1 MRHLWYGRMKIVF
14 IFLSIFITLSSC
26 SKQEEAQ
33 EDFCSKLH
41 VRSQKGL
48 TDYFEKQSENI
59 KTKTAV
65 HVLEDGGGSLI
76 TRAWFTQ
83 NAQKS
88 IDIQYFIFSTD
99 NVGLIACDFLVRA
112 ADRGI
117 KVRLLVD
124 DMMVDS
130 EIDDILTM
138 DSHPNIEIKVYNPG
152 VNLGKNIIK
161 KLGKF
166 AFDFK
171 NANLRMHNKTF
182 IVDGKVGI
190 TGGRNIADEYFDYDH
205 EYNFRDRDVLLIGK
219 AVNNMQQSF
228 NEFWENDNS
237 VAVTQISDKKIEF
250 EPGIFEKLHQYAC
263 NPKNFW
269 PQVRTQLNDFQDSFN
284 KITRDSALVW
294 VQDVKFVSDF
304 PGKNRIKK
312 GLSGGGNTTQA
323 LIELI
328 NNAKTR
334 IDIQTPYLITTQ
346 LGKKVFKDA
355 VKRGVKVRILTNSLA
370 STDNLEAF
378 SGYQRDRKEL
388 LATGVEIYEFR
399 PDAKERFEIMTG
411 AYQKKVNFTPIFGLH
426 AKSMLIDNNIS
437 IIGTFNLDP
446 RSANLNTECFAI
458 IYDETITKTLHQ
470 YFETDF
476 LPENSWHITPKFNP
490 DHIVNLSKRI
500 KVKTRRV
507 VPKSIL

>member
-1 MRHLWYGRMKIVF
+1 MKLATIS
-14 IFLSIFITLSSC
+14 ISILFLFFSC
-26 SKQEEAQ
+26 SKQKKNQEAQ
-33 EDFCSKLH
+33 EDFCAKIYEKSH
-41 VRSQKGL
+41 KGL
-48 TDYFEKQSENI
+48 SEYFDKYSENLQN
-59 KTKTAV
+59 KTAV
-65 HVLEDGGGSLI
+65 QVLEDGGGSLI

-99 NVGLIACDFLVRA
+99 NVGLIACDYLVRA
-112 ADRGI
+112 ADRGV

-130 EIDDILTM
+130 ELEDILTM

-171 NANLRMHNKTF
+171 DANLRMHNKTF

-205 EYNFRDRDVLLIGK
+205 EYNFRDRDVLLLGK
-219 AVNNMQQSF
+219 GVTDMQNSF
-228 NEFWENDNS
+228 IDFWENKNS
-237 VAVTQISDKKIEF
+237 VAVSEITGKKVGYK
-250 EPGIFEKLHQYAC
+250 PGIFEKLHQYAC
-263 NPKNFW
+263 NPENFW
-269 PQVRTQLNDFQDSFN
+269 PQVRTPLDQFQDSFD
-284 KITRDSALVW
+284 KIIKDSTLVW
-294 VQDVKFVSDF
+294 VKEVEFISDF
-304 PGKNRIKK
+304 PGKNHVKK
-312 GLSGGGNTTQA
+312 GLGGGGNTTKA
-323 LIELI
+323 LIDLI
-328 NNAKTR
+328 NNAQKSV
-334 IDIQTPYLITTQ
+334 DIQTPYLITTAI
-346 LGKKVFKDA
+346 GKKVFADA

-378 SGYQRDRKEL
+378 SGYQRDRREL
-388 LATGVEIYEFR
+388 LATGVQVYEFR
-399 PDAKERFEIMTG
+399 PDAKERFKMMPG
-411 AYQKKVNFTPIFGLH
+411 VYQKKVNLTPVFGLH
-426 AKSMLIDNNIS
+426 AKSMVIDDSIS
-437 IIGTFNLDP
+437 VVGTFNLDP

-458 IYDETITKTLHQ
+458 IHDKSVSKGIKQ
-470 YFETDF
+470 NFETDF
-476 LPENSWHITPKFNP
+476 LPENSWHTTTKFNP
-490 DHIVNLSKRI
+490 DHLVDLSKRI